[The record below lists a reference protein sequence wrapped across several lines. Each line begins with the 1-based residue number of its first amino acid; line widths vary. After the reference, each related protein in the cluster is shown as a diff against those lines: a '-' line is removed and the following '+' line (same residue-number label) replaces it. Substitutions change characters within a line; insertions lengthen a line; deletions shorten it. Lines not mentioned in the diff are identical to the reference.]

1 MEKRTPSSDK
11 TQISEPTRRPKDRI
25 PDRYQA
31 SLVIVAGHSTGM
43 EYTLTAAY
51 SVIGRDKDADIMLKD
66 PLISRQHAVVIYHNG
81 GYVLKDLDS
90 TNGTQMQGALVKQA
104 DLRHGDQFRVG
115 DTTLQFIL
123 QDAPR
128 SRTYDLG

>member
-11 TQISEPTRRPKDRI
+11 TQISEPAGPNQRI
-25 PDRYQA
+25 PARYQA

-43 EYTLTAAY
+43 EYTLTTAY
-51 SVIGRDKDADIMLKD
+51 SVIGRDKSADIMLKD
-66 PLISRQHAVVIYHNG
+66 PLVSRQHAVVIYHNG
-81 GYVLKDLDS
+81 SYVLKDLDS
-90 TNGTQMQGALVKQA
+90 TNGTQMKGAHVKQA
-104 DLRHGDQFRVG
+104 DLRHGDAFRVG

-128 SRTYDLG
+128 SKTYDLG